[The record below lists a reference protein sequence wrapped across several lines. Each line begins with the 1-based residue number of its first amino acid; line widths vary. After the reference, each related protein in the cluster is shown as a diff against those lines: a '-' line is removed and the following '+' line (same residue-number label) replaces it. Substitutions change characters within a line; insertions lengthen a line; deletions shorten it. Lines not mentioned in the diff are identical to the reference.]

1 VTPGID
7 CDLTLTHAG
16 VAAGAAVGFFLVREK
31 GRGVW
36 RTRRARAGRP
46 LTTATGGT
54 AYADFGQG
62 AREWRLSVRFESN
75 GVDYRQA
82 AASAGTLA
90 QLRAFYALAGAVLTL
105 GGPAEESYP
114 VRFLALEER
123 TNPPEPGA
131 TAEVLLAEA
140 L

>member
-1 VTPGID
+1 MTPGTD
-7 CDLTLTHAG
+7 CDFTLAHAG
-16 VAAGAAVGFFLVREK
+16 VDGGAGVGFFLLRER

-36 RTRRARAGRP
+36 RVRRARAGRP
-46 LTTATGGT
+46 LVTATGET

-105 GGPAEESYP
+105 GGPAGEWYP